1 MFNAEER
8 EFLFSEILCN
18 SVTKSNASLSLAK
31 CFGYYFKQI
40 NRKNGA
46 IKVVKKVSKTTNFGG
61 LKGLKSLWEISL
73 KAENAKA
80 REHCQ
85 GVLIDVHLKL
95 QEPDDLVTIEFVN
108 NCMNNS
114 NNEGVISLLSTFM
127 DRYEGKK
134 DLKPEMSLVSR
145 VQGIKPIAL

>member
-18 SVTKSNASLSLAK
+18 SVTKSNASLGLAK
-31 CFGYYFKQI
+31 CFSYYFKQI

-46 IKVVKKVSKTTNFGG
+46 IKVVKKVSKTTNFAG

-95 QEPDDLVTIEFVN
+95 
-108 NCMNNS
+108 
-114 NNEGVISLLSTFM
+114 
-127 DRYEGKK
+127 
-134 DLKPEMSLVSR
+134 
-145 VQGIKPIAL
+145 